1 MLEETRDWLD
11 RAPLPL
17 LPDPPNALLLLPL
30 GLFGTRWLPTRSPPP
45 RLPPTLPEPRLP
57 MSRVPALGV
66 RFPKVPACCCRP
78 TFCRAFALAILHRL
92 ATSGAAVLA
101 RSLPVAVG
109 RASTV
114 LRVVLPVTVAPG
126 RLISWAVAS
135 VSVVHVLPIAVVRED
150 EAPGASIDSQARIWL
165 DAAAA
170 LP

>member
-78 TFCRAFALAILHRL
+78 TFCRALAWRFCID
-92 ATSGAAVLA
+92 S
-101 RSLPVAVG
+101 P
-109 RASTV
+109 
-114 LRVVLPVTVAPG
+114 RVVPPYWL
-126 RLISWAVAS
+126 AVFRS
-135 VSVVHVLPIAVVRED
+135 P
-150 EAPGASIDSQARIWL
+150 
-165 DAAAA
+165 
-170 LP
+170 

>member
-1 MLEETRDWLD
+1 MVANAVSTAAASTHVA
-11 RAPLPL
+11 RAPVAHVASARTWRSIPEGTC
-17 LPDPPNALLLLPL
+17 LLLPAYV
-30 GLFGTRWLPTRSPPP
+30 LP
-45 RLPPTLPEPRLP
+45 
-57 MSRVPALGV
+57 GV
-66 RFPKVPACCCRP
+66 G
-78 TFCRAFALAILHRL
+78 LAILHRL